1 MVKPKTRKPQK
12 KIKKGKHPVGKT
24 IKTQKP
30 KSDEKKKTGRPSKFD
45 NYKRK
50 KNLISL
56 MYRRGFTDAEVA
68 QALDVTNRTVQNWK
82 KEEPEFF
89 HTIKRD
95 KGVADIRVEEALY
108 ERAIGYQHP
117 DTDIKAIGGAIV
129 TTDII
134 KHYAP
139 DPTSMI
145 FWLKN
150 RMPDKWRE
158 KSETKFGIDS
168 ETAELILAALPPEY
182 AKAVKEKLMAMK
194 GK

>member
-12 KIKKGKHPVGKT
+12 KNKKGKHPVGKT
-24 IKTQKP
+24 VKTQKK
-30 KSDEKKKTGRPSKFD
+30 KSDEKKETGRPSKFD
-45 NYKRK
+45 NYIQK
-50 KNLISL
+50 KKLISL
-56 MYRRGFTDAEVA
+56 MYQRGFTDAEVA
-68 QALDVTNRTVQNWK
+68 QVLDVTRRTVENWK
-82 KEEPEFF
+82 KEYPEFF
-89 HTIKRD
+89 HALKRD
-95 KGVADIRVEEALY
+95 KGVADGRVEEALY

-117 DTDIKAIGGAIV
+117 DTDIKIAYGVVIK
-129 TTDII
+129 TDII

-182 AKAVKEKLMAMK
+182 AKAVKEKLIAMK